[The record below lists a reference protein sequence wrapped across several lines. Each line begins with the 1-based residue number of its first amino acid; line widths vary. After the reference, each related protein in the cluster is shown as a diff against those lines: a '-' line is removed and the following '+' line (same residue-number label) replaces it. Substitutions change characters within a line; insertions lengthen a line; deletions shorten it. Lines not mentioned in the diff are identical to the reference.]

1 MVSIVSR
8 AVLSKLNYWSHL
20 EGSSADCRS
29 TEVNENLLFRRVPG
43 DVNIAG
49 AGTTL

>member
-8 AVLSKLNYWSHL
+8 AVLSKLNFWSHL

-29 TEVNENLLFRRVPG
+29 TEVYENLHFR
-43 DVNIAG
+43 IWI
-49 AGTTL
+49 TLLATNHDS